1 MKEKEITDMFT
12 FNKGLPG
19 FEDLRS
25 FTLQQH
31 DEVFSLLSSVDNA
44 AVTFVTVNP
53 FDFHKAYE
61 FELSP
66 EHLEELYIT
75 EPKQVLVRC
84 IATLHEDLQKA
95 TCNLLAP
102 VVFNHQ
108 KKIGKQIVLHNTEYQ
123 TKHFLWENGE
133 SVNKDGDL

>member
-31 DEVFSLLSSVDNA
+31 DEIFSLLSSVDNA

-53 FDFHKAYE
+53 FDFHKGYE

-75 EPKQVLVRC
+75 EPEQVIVRC
-84 IATLHEDLQKA
+84 IATLYEDLQKA

-133 SVNKDGDL
+133 SLNKDGDL